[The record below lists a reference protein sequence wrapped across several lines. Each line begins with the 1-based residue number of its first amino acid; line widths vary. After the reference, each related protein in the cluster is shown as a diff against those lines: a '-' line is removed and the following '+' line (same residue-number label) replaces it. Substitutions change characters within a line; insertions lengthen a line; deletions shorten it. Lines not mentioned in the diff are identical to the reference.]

1 MLIKREKYLSK
12 IRPFYDLDII
22 KVIMGSRRSGKSKIL
37 ELIINEL
44 IEKGVNKENII
55 NINFEDLFYEG
66 LNDYKKLND
75 YIKTKVIKGK
85 YYLFF
90 DEIQQVYQFEK
101 AINSFRA
108 TMDCSIFITG
118 SNSKMLS
125 SEISSLLT
133 GRIME
138 FTIYPFS
145 YDESLE
151 YCKINN
157 INIKNNFFDNYLKY
171 GGYPLRFN
179 LDNEQDIYSYLIELY
194 QNICEKDIFSR
205 DQTLEKEKFN
215 KVCQYILVNAGNDI
229 NPQKIYNYLKSNNN
243 NKEVVALSSI
253 YNYLD
258 KMEKAFLIKKINRYN
273 LAGKEILKSNPKY
286 YAVDNG
292 FRFINSFSNDYD
304 RGKFLEN
311 IVCLELLSRGYNVYI
326 GKTYKGKVDFIATK
340 NNKKCF
346 IQVAYIMEN
355 KETMEREFKVF
366 SPIKDAATKYVMSLD
381 TIDMSNNGVVH
392 LNIIDF
398 LEHKIDLFLS

>member
-55 NINFEDLFYEG
+55 NINFEDLSYEG

-194 QNICEKDIFSR
+194 HNICEKDIFSR

-286 YAVDNG
+286 YAVDNS

-304 RGKFLEN
+304 RDKFLEN

-355 KETMEREFKVF
+355 KETMEREFKAF

-398 LEHKIDLFLS
+398 LEHKVDLFLS

>member
-55 NINFEDLFYEG
+55 NINFEDLSYEG

-326 GKTYKGKVDFIATK
+326 GKTYKGEVDFIATK

-355 KETMEREFKVF
+355 KETMEREFKAF

-398 LEHKIDLFLS
+398 LEHKVDLFLS